1 MIYVCNLRDL
11 PDHVQAVNPSHLVSL
26 VSEEEQPV
34 TPAGMLVDRHLR
46 VVIHDISEPLFGH
59 ILADEQHVAGLI
71 AFVRAWPHEEAPL
84 LIHCMAGISRSM
96 AAALIALVTKAGGRE
111 MEAAGQIRR
120 AAPHAYP
127 NRRMIALA
135 DGLLQCEGRLSR
147 RARPWGRRGSPSPA
161 RWSSCR
167 CCASAA
173 RPPLD
178 RRRRYRYPWT
188 GRARMGRG
196 GTWPRR
202 ST

>member
-1 MIYVCNLRDL
+1 MIYVCNLQDL
-11 PDHVQAVNPSHLVSL
+11 ATHIRAVSPSHLVSL
-26 VSEEEQPV
+26 VSEEEQPT

-46 VVIHDISEPLFGH
+46 VVIHDINEPLFGH

-111 MEAAGQIRR
+111 REAAEQVRR

-135 DGLLQCEGRLSR
+135 DGLLQCDGRLIE
-147 RARPWGRRGSPSPA
+147 AREAMG
-161 RWSSCR
+161 
-167 CCASAA
+167 
-173 RPPLD
+173 PPRLTFSFSGPLVELPLL
-178 RRRRYRYPWT
+178 R
-188 GRARMGRG
+188 
-196 GTWPRR
+196 
-202 ST
+202 